1 MGGAEMIQRLKR
13 LYSNFR
19 GFDQTGS
26 AVPMMDGPLKPNTLL
41 DDAPVALVL
50 PQVDNLL
57 AVQGGI
63 ACSQGTKLLQLRLKS
78 GSIESPVLNITSEM
92 DFAAPI
98 TCLVSDREQGLAIG
112 LDGQGIVI
120 HGGPHDGVR
129 IEQLDGLPLR
139 CPTAAMFLDRDTLI
153 IANGSAQCTMADW
166 KRDLMSRGAS
176 GTVWRV
182 ALGGTKP
189 QATPLLRDVA
199 FPYGLALAPDGS
211 ILIAEAWRHRVV
223 VAGSTSLAQ
232 ARILLADLPA
242 YPSRIV
248 PSEDGYWL
256 ALFAPR
262 NQLIEFVLQED
273 AYRQKMIAGIDP
285 DFWIAPSLASGVS
298 FLEPIQGGARKK
310 LNTLKPWSPS
320 WSYGLVVHCDK
331 SMRPLESF
339 HSRADGHVHGVTS
352 LCKMGNFVFAGAKGS
367 GVIVA
372 VDAR

>member
-1 MGGAEMIQRLKR
+1 MIQRLKR
-13 LYSNFR
+13 LYFNFR

-57 AVQGGI
+57 ATRGGI
-63 ACSQGTKLLQLRLKS
+63 ACSQGMKLLQLRLKA
-78 GSIESPVLNITSEM
+78 GSIESPVLKVASER
-92 DFAAPI
+92 DFGAPV
-98 TCLVSDREQGLAIG
+98 TCLASDGEQGLAVG

-129 IEQLDGLPLR
+129 IEQVDGLPLG

-153 IANGSAQCTMADW
+153 IANGSAECTMADW

-176 GTVWRV
+176 GAVWRV
-182 ALGGTKP
+182 ALGGIKP

-211 ILIAEAWRHRVV
+211 ILVAEAWRHRVV
-223 VAGSTSLAQ
+223 VAGSNSLAP
-232 ARILLADLPA
+232 ARVLLADLPA
-242 YPSRIV
+242 YPARIV
-248 PSEDGYWL
+248 PADDGYWL

-273 AYRQKMIAGIDP
+273 AYRRKMTAGIDP
-285 DFWIAPSLASGVS
+285 AFWIAPSLASGVS

-320 WSYGLVVHCDK
+320 WSYGLVVRCDK
-331 SMRPLESF
+331 AMRPLESF

-352 LCKMGNFVFAGAKGS
+352 LCKMGSFMFTGAKGS

-372 VDAR
+372 VEAR